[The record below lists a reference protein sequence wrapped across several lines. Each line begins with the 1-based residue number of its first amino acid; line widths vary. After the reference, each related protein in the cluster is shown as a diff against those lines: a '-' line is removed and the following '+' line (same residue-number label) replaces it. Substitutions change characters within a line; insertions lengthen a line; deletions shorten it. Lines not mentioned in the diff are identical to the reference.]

1 METFAENKFYDI
13 HYDKTKNRVYLK
25 IKGFW
30 HSPSDVPNYIM
41 DWEKISVLMAANFTI
56 LLDSRDAVTHPKE
69 VQELRQKA
77 QEVAVRNGLLKAA
90 EVVSRNI
97 IAEFQS
103 DTMSKKTNYPKG
115 KFKSMEEAEQWL
127 DEIVAKKRRGETV

>member
-1 METFAENKFYDI
+1 MEAFAVNKFYEI
-13 HYDKTKNRVYLK
+13 HYNKDSNRVYLK

-30 HSPSDVPNYIM
+30 HSPKDVPQYIEH
-41 DWEKISVLMAANFTI
+41 WEKISQMMDNNFTI

-69 VQELRQKA
+69 VQALRQKA
-77 QEVAVRNGLLKAA
+77 QEVAVNNGLLQAA

-103 DTMSKKTNYPKG
+103 DTMSKRTKYPKG
-115 KFKSMEEAEQWL
+115 KFKTIEKAEKWL
-127 DEIVAKKRRGETV
+127 DEYVENNS